1 MLNERNPIPVQEA
14 IAKVRSCYQ
23 TGQTEWVPL
32 TEAASRILAIDITA
46 DHHVPP
52 FDRSPYDG
60 YAIRSVDTTG
70 ASTDQPQQLEVVG
83 HIGAGSVYTEPL
95 TDQQAVRIMTGAAIP
110 EGADAV
116 VMLEDTTALEIEG
129 KSYVNVMKTIAH
141 QQNVSFKGEDVRQ
154 GEVIMKKGTEINP
167 GVIALLATFGYASVP
182 VAKKPV
188 VGVIATGSELLE
200 VSDPLEPG
208 KIRNSNAYMVMAQL
222 ERAGAIPH
230 YYGQLADDLESSI
243 EKISAVLEEVD
254 FLITTGGVS
263 VGDFDLLPEI
273 YQALEAD
280 VLFNKVAMRPGS
292 VTTVSTTANKLL
304 FGLSGNPSA
313 CYVGFELFTR
323 PLIDHYLG
331 KVQIGLYRTEA
342 LLDADI
348 PKANPFSRFI
358 RGYYYLQDQTVF
370 VQLAGKDKSNMVH
383 SLANAN
389 CLIELPG
396 GTAGFNKGDRVLI
409 HRLGE

>member
-1 MLNERNPIPVQEA
+1 MLNERNPIPVKEA
-14 IAKVRSCYQ
+14 IAKVQACYQ
-23 TGQTEWVPL
+23 TGQTEWVPV
-32 TEAASRILAIDITA
+32 TEAATRILAMDITA

-60 YAIRSVDTTG
+60 YALRSDDTTG
-70 ASTDQPQQLEVVG
+70 ASAEQPKKLEVVG
-83 HIGAGSVYTEPL
+83 HIGAGSVHSEPL
-95 TDQQAVRIMTGAAIP
+95 TDHQAVRIMTGAAIP
-110 EGADAV
+110 KGADAV
-116 VMLEDTTALEIEG
+116 VMLEDTAAEEIEG
-129 KSYVNVMKTIAH
+129 RTYVNIMKPSAQ
-141 QQNVSFKGEDVRQ
+141 QQNISFKGEDVQ
-154 GEVIMKKGTEINP
+154 KGEVIIKKGTEINP

-188 VGVIATGSELLE
+188 IGVIATGSELLE
-200 VSDPLEPG
+200 VSEPLEPG
-208 KIRNSNAYMVMAQL
+208 RIRNSNAYMISAQL
-222 ERAGAIPH
+222 ERAGAIPR
-230 YYGQLADDLESSI
+230 YYGQLADDLASSI

-292 VTTVSTTANKLL
+292 VTTVTTTANNIL

-323 PLIDHYLG
+323 PLIDHFLG
-331 KVQIGLYRTEA
+331 KRQIGLPAVEA
-342 LLDADI
+342 VLDVDI
-348 PKANPFSRFI
+348 PKANPFSRFM
-358 RGYYYLQDQTVF
+358 RGYYYFQDQTVF